1 MLPLLQGAIRLVL
14 GRFLLLLMAL
24 GGGLHA
30 VGETRKRGVGVDSSA
45 LIAPLNTRD
54 YLHFF
59 PVVAV
64 GRQVGGGMSPALEA
78 GDGGRGVGG
87 CDEVVFCSPVCAGGV
102 VGVGVGARVV
112 GM

>member
-1 MLPLLQGAIRLVL
+1 MLPLRQVAIQVVL

-24 GGGLHA
+24 GGWLHR
-30 VGETRKRGVGVDSSA
+30 VGESRKWGVGIDSSA

-54 YLHFF
+54 YLRFF

-64 GRQVGGGMSPALEA
+64 GRQVGRGMGPALEA

-87 CDEVVFCSPVCAGGV
+87 CDEVVFCGPVCAGGV